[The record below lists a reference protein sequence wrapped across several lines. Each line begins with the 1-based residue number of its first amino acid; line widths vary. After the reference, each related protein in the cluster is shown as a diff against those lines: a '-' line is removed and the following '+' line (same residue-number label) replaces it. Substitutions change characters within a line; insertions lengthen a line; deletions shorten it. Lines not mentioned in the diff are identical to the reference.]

1 MDPIITVFRPV
12 TAMITAVVA
21 GLATN
26 FFGERRGSGDATDAA
41 QEPALAAAADDVT
54 CCDDH
59 GHDHGHQ
66 AVAAGPPDPRP
77 RFQHTVRGIYRYAFR
92 ELLDEISHW
101 LVLGIVLSGV
111 IAAALPPD
119 LFERYLNDPLT
130 SMLVM
135 LVIGILVYTCASS
148 STPIAAALVLKGLNP
163 GAALVFLLAGP
174 ATSLSSITVLLKFLG
189 ARVVALYLASIALV
203 SLLAGFTLNWT
214 YQALA
219 IDPRATFGA
228 ATGFIPEPLKVAG
241 GLVLLTLL
249 LVSLRRAQAPREW
262 LWLRD
267 RCARASGIGLT
278 ARRLQVGTLA
288 ALVLLYLASG
298 LFTVQPGEI
307 GVRQRFGAIT
317 APDLGPGL
325 HYRLPWPFG
334 SHRIVATDLVRRAE
348 LGFRSAA
355 PDLGVRALARD
366 RLTVGG
372 PGNPVP
378 NTIKATGFWFEK
390 QSVPEES
397 FLLTGD
403 GNFIDIR
410 FSLQYRI
417 ADPVAFAY
425 DIAEPEALVRSLTLA
440 ALRSL
445 VGTSGIDAVYTTER
459 GATEQRVA
467 RRVQDLLDR
476 YGAGIE
482 LMSVRLLYVHP
493 PTEVHDAF
501 RDVASAQEDKL
512 RTINRAQTFAVEDI
526 NQAQGEAA
534 ALIEKALAFQ
544 DERIRRAAGDASG
557 FGLKVDAYRRAPE
570 LTRFRLQLET
580 IEAVLPGVQKFV
592 RPGADDVE
600 EFDLWLLEPLGG
612 GTR

>member
-1 MDPIITVFRPV
+1 MV
-12 TAMITAVVA
+12 TAVVA

-26 FFGERRGSGDATDAA
+26 FFGDGRRSESAADAA
-41 QEPALAAAADDVT
+41 EGQALAAAAEDVT

-59 GHDHGHQ
+59 GHDHGHERS
-66 AVAAGPPDPRP
+66 AHGTGAPGPSP
-77 RFQHTVRGIYRYAFR
+77 RFQQTVRGIYRYAFR
-92 ELLDEISHW
+92 ELLDEISYW

-119 LFERYLNDPLT
+119 VFERYLNDPLT

-189 ARVVALYLASIALV
+189 ARVVALYLASIAVV

-219 IDPRATFGA
+219 IDPRATFGT
-228 ATGFIPEPLKVAG
+228 ATSFIPEPLKVAG
-241 GLVLLTLL
+241 GLLL
-249 LVSLRRAQAPREW
+249 LALLLFSLRRTHVPGEW

-267 RCARASGIGLT
+267 RFAGLSGIGLT
-278 ARRLQVGTLA
+278 AKRLKVGALA

-298 LFTVQPGEI
+298 LFSVQPGEV
-307 GVRQRFGAIT
+307 GMRQRFGEIT
-317 APDLGPGL
+317 APDLAPGL
-325 HYRLPWPFG
+325 HYRLPWPFE
-334 SHRIVATDLVRRAE
+334 SHKVVPTDLVRRAE
-348 LGFRSAA
+348 FGYRSEAA
-355 PDLGVRALARD
+355 AELGVRALARD

-378 NTIKATGFWFEK
+378 NAIKATGFWFEM

-403 GNFIDIR
+403 GNFIDLR
-410 FSLQYRI
+410 FSVQYRV

-425 DIAEPEALVRSLTLA
+425 ELAEPEALVRSLTLA
-440 ALRSL
+440 ALRAL
-445 VGTSGIDAVYTTER
+445 VGTSSIDAVYTTER
-459 GATEQRVA
+459 GAAERQVRD
-467 RRVQDLLDR
+467 RVQGLLVD
-476 YGAGIE
+476 YEAGIE

-493 PTEVHDAF
+493 PKEVHDAF

-512 RTINRAQTFAVEDI
+512 RTINRAQTFAVEDV
-526 NQAQGEAA
+526 NQAEGEAA
-534 ALIEKALAFQ
+534 AMVEEALAFQ
-544 DERIRRAAGDASG
+544 EERIRRAAGDASG

-600 EFDLWLLEPLGG
+600 EFDLWLLEPLGA